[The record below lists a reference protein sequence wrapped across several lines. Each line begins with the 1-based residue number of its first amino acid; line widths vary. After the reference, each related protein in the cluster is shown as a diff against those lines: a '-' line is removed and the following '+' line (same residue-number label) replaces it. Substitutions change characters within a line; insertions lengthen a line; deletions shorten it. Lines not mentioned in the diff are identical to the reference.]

1 MVYQIFGK
9 VIWMSGNSQK
19 SYVLDTHRLRD
30 PEETL
35 AIVKPFLKQMGIT
48 RIANLTGLDRVGLPT
63 VMVTRPN
70 SRSVAV
76 SLGKGL
82 SLSAA
87 RASGVMEAIESWHAE
102 RIELPLRLSSFADLA
117 VEYVVDADRLPS
129 VTGGQFDPHQAILWV
144 LGRDLPSGQ
153 PCWVPYEMVDTDY
166 TTSPVAGQRAFPRTT
181 NGLASGNNVTEASC
195 HAICE
200 LIERDATTLWH
211 HQGAT
216 PRVNP
221 RTVDDPRCLQAMEQ
235 ISAAGLDLGIWD
247 TTSDIG
253 IASFRCAICEG
264 GGTTGHIG
272 IGDGCHPDRA
282 IALLRALTEAAQT
295 RLTYISGAR
304 DDLDPE
310 EFSDTARN
318 WRSGYIR
325 ELIDGSAPIGDFTEC
340 PTYVTGSFTD
350 DLSLLLARL
359 SEAGIDQ
366 VVTVDLSRP
375 EIDIAVVR
383 AVIPGL
389 EAPHDDPDFVAG
401 PRARAVMS

>member
-1 MVYQIFGK
+1 MPDG
-9 VIWMSGNSQK
+9 SQK
-19 SYVLDTHRLRD
+19 QYVLDTHRLRD
-30 PEETL
+30 PEHTL
-35 AIVKPFLKQMGIT
+35 QIVNPHLKAMGIT
-48 RIANLTGLDRVGLPT
+48 RIANLTGLDRIGLPT
-63 VMVTRPN
+63 VMVARPN

-87 RASGVMEAIESWHAE
+87 QASGVMEAIESWHAE
-102 RIELPLRLSSFADLA
+102 RVQLPQRLARYAELAQDA
-117 VEYVVDADRLPS
+117 TVVEVTKLPR
-129 VTGGQFDPHQAILWV
+129 VTGGHFDPQANMLWV
-144 LGRDLPSGQ
+144 LGQDLGTGHA
-153 PCWVPYEMVDTDY
+153 CWVPLEMVDTDY
-166 TTSPVAGQRAFPRTT
+166 TTAPVGGQAAFPRTT

-211 HQGAT
+211 HRASG
-216 PRVNP
+216 PRLDPN
-221 RTVDDPRCLQAMEQ
+221 TVDDPRCRQAIEM
-235 ISAAGLDLGIWD
+235 IATAGLEIGLWN

-253 IASFRCAICEG
+253 IASFRCVICEG
-264 GGTTGHIG
+264 GGQPGHIG

-310 EFSDTARN
+310 EFTDQAKMDRG
-318 WRSGYIR
+318 RYVR
-325 ELIDGSAPIGDFTEC
+325 DLIDSAAADQRFNDC
-340 PTYVTGSFTD
+340 PSHVTGSFD
-350 DLSLLLARL
+350 EDLELLLQRL
-359 SEAGIDQ
+359 AAVGISQ

-375 EIDIAVVR
+375 EIDIAVIR

-389 EAPHDDPDFVAG
+389 EAPHDDPDYVPG
-401 PRARAVMS
+401 PRAQRIVDGLA

>member
-1 MVYQIFGK
+1 MPGT
-9 VIWMSGNSQK
+9 SQK
-19 SYVLDTHRLRD
+19 TYVLDTHRMRD
-30 PEETL
+30 PEQTL
-35 AIVKPFLKQMGIT
+35 AIVKPFLQGMGIT
-48 RIANLTGLDRVGLPT
+48 RIANLTGLDRIGLPT

-87 RASGVMEAIESWHAE
+87 QASGVMEAIESWHAE
-102 RIELPLRLSSFADLA
+102 RIELPLRLCSYTDLDPDH
-117 VEYVVDADRLPS
+117 VVDVDRLPR
-129 VTGGQFDPHQAILWV
+129 VTGGQFDPHRAMLWV
-144 LGRDLPSGQ
+144 QGRDLNAGAA
-153 PCWVPYEMVDTDY
+153 CWVPYEMVDTDY
-166 TTSPVAGQRAFPRTT
+166 TTSASAASRAFPRTT
-181 NGLASGNNVTEASC
+181 NGLASGNDVTEASC

-200 LIERDATTLWH
+200 LIERDATTLSH
-211 HQGAT
+211 HRAAT

-221 RTVDDPRCLQAMEQ
+221 ETVDDPRCRQAMDR
-235 ISAAGLDLGIWD
+235 ITAAGLDLGMWE
-247 TTSDIG
+247 TTSDVG

-264 GGTTGHIG
+264 NEAAGHIG

-310 EFSDTARN
+310 EFSDAART
-318 WRSGYIR
+318 WRSGYVR
-325 ELIDGSAPIGDFTEC
+325 ELIDGAPATGDFGDC
-340 PTYVTGSFTD
+340 PSYVTASFGE
-350 DLSLLLARL
+350 DLELLLTRL
-359 SEAGIDQ
+359 AAVGMDQ

-375 EIDIAVVR
+375 GIDIGVVR

-389 EAPHDDPDFVAG
+389 EAPHDDPDFIAG
-401 PRARAVMS
+401 PRAQAVSA

>member
-1 MVYQIFGK
+1 MPGI
-9 VIWMSGNSQK
+9 SQK
-19 SYVLDTHRLRD
+19 TYVLDTHRLRD

-35 AIVKPFLKQMGIT
+35 AIVKPFLKQMGIS

-87 RASGVMEAIESWHAE
+87 QASGVMEAIESWHAE

-117 VEYVVDADRLPS
+117 QDRVVDIDRLPR
-129 VTGGQFDPHQAILWV
+129 VTGGQFDPHRAMLWV
-144 LGRDLPSGQ
+144 QGRVLPSDQ
-153 PCWVPYEMVDTDY
+153 TCWVPYEMVDTDY
-166 TTSPVAGQRAFPRTT
+166 TTSPVGGQRAFPRTT
-181 NGLASGNNVTEASC
+181 NGLASGNDVIEASC

-216 PRVNP
+216 PRVDP
-221 RTVDDPRCLQAMEQ
+221 ATVDDPRCRQAMDRF
-235 ISAAGLDLGIWD
+235 SAAGLELGIWD

-253 IASFRCAICEG
+253 IASFRCAIGEIG
-264 GGTTGHIG
+264 GAAGHIG

-310 EFSDTARN
+310 EFSDSARS
-318 WRSGYIR
+318 WRSRYVHD
-325 ELIDGSAPIGDFTEC
+325 LIDGSPATDDFSSC
-340 PTYVTGSFTD
+340 PTYVTESFSE
-350 DLSLLLARL
+350 DLSLLLTHLA
-359 SEAGIDQ
+359 SVGMDQ

-389 EAPHDDPDFVAG
+389 EAPHDDLDFIAG
-401 PRARAVMS
+401 PRAQAVTS